1 MGRREAQLTTVDDD
15 ARGGAPDESGAP
27 APPPRDEGTALPRDT
42 AAASGPRIAA
52 ATALRELGH
61 SLVAH
66 DVDDDAFEHITATV
80 LGLLAEVEAAPAR
93 VRAPLDM
100 VRAIFDTPPPDG
112 AHHPKFPDSIVTGKA
127 NPMGL
132 AANIGREGDE
142 AVLRT
147 TLGPAFEGAP
157 GRAHGGTVAALLDE
171 VMGFVLSIH
180 GTPAYT
186 GRLTVTYRAPTP
198 IGVELKMRARLRSR
212 HGRKLRIEAHALHAG
227 SVIAHGEGLF
237 IAVDPERFGTG

>member
-1 MGRREAQLTTVDDD
+1 MPWWPTT
-15 ARGGAPDESGAP
+15 S
-27 APPPRDEGTALPRDT
+27 
-42 AAASGPRIAA
+42 
-52 ATALRELGH
+52 ATAPSHASPPASKSCWPRSRRL
-61 SLVAH
+61 
-66 DVDDDAFEHITATV
+66 
-80 LGLLAEVEAAPAR
+80 PAR

-100 VRAIFDTPPPDG
+100 MRAIFNAPPPDG
-112 AHHPKFPDSIVTGKA
+112 TQRPRFPDSIVTGKA

-132 AANIGREGDE
+132 AADIGREGDE

-180 GTPAYT
+180 ATPAYT

-198 IGVELKMRARLRSR
+198 LGVELDMRARLRSR
-212 HGRKLRIEAHALHAG
+212 HGRKLRIDAVARHGTA
-227 SVIAHGEGLF
+227 VIAQAEGLF
-237 IAVDPERFGTG
+237 IAVDPERFGSP